1 MSAEEKAEK
10 DGKRRERD
18 RQRER
23 ERGEAL
29 GYTQPA
35 TNEKK
40 TYLNY
45 KNGRKYVA
53 INFSH

>member
-1 MSAEEKAEK
+1 MEREEKEI
-10 DGKRRERD
+10 DSE
-18 RQRER
+18 RER
-23 ERGEAL
+23 EEKHL
-29 GYTQPA
+29 A
-35 TNEKK
+35 TRSLQRMKKK

>member
-1 MSAEEKAEK
+1 MEREEKEI
-10 DGKRRERD
+10 DS
-18 RQRER
+18 ER

>member
-23 ERGEAL
+23 EEKHL
-29 GYTQPA
+29 A
-35 TNEKK
+35 TRSLQRMKKK